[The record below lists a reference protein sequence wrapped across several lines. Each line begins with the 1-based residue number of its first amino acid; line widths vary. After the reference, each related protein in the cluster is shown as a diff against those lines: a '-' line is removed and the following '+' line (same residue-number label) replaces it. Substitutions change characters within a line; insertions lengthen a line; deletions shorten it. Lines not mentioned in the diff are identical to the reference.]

1 MKTINMKT
9 INMKTISK
17 KQKGFTLIEILIVI
31 AIISTLLVAAVSS
44 FGDKPGE
51 ARIATAKQSIGV
63 MTQALKIYRLDNI
76 NFPATGGL
84 KTLVPKY
91 LDKLGKLAAF
101 AGVAEFPVR
110 VKCATLAWH
119 TMHNCL
125 HNRPDMVTTE
135 EDI

>member
-1 MKTINMKT
+1 MKT

-91 LDKLGKLAAF
+91 LDKLQKDPWGEDYKYISDGSSFKLYSYGADKTSGG
-101 AGVAEFPVR
+101 AGEKA
-110 VKCATLAWH
+110 
-119 TMHNCL
+119 
-125 HNRPDMVTTE
+125 DIE
-135 EDI
+135 ESYP